1 MNMNDILEML
11 EKEAGVTKTA
21 SDSKDTPTDKPA
33 LSAELETLLTKS
45 ASTDDAKKAGE
56 DLAKQLLEKVAQ
68 DKKETEKKAEATE
81 PVVPATEVKTETKE
95 EEDMNKQAEEFATL
109 IAKKLM
115 EKLADTPGSP
125 NPNPYGVPPQAAA
138 VPHKINE
145 DNAAMV
151 AQHEQRVGPTPGTD
165 GEHEGGEVNTIL
177 DSIVSKALS
186 MGAVSYDQAATNK
199 GTQSA
204 AAADGKDPAMAEANA
219 EVQKTAAVMALVE
232 AGVDFATAADL
243 VKEAAAEIEMEEFG
257 QMKIAA
263 VNGLMAKGVDFDEA
277 VRLVKEAA
285 EGKTPEVK

>member
-1 MNMNDILEML
+1 MKMQELLDAL
-11 EKEAGVTKTA
+11 EKEAGISKEA
-21 SDSKDTPTDKPA
+21 SESKDVKTEKPA
-33 LSAELETLLTKS
+33 LSAELESLLTKS
-45 ASTDDAKKAGE
+45 ASTTEDAKKAGE
-56 DLAKQLLEKVAQ
+56 DLAKQLLEKVAK
-68 DKKETEKKAEATE
+68 DKEETPVVKEAT
-81 PVVPATEVKTETKE
+81 ATETKTE
-95 EEDMNKQAEEFATL
+95 EDDMNKQAEEFATL

-115 EKLADTPGSP
+115 EKLADTPTAP

-138 VPHKINE
+138 VPNKINE

-151 AQHEQRVGPTPGTD
+151 AQHEKRVGPTPGTD
-165 GEHEGGEVNTIL
+165 GEHEGGEVNAIL
-177 DSIVSKALS
+177 DGIVSKALS

-204 AAADGKDPAMAEANA
+204 VSSDGVDPAIAEANS

-263 VNGLMAKGVDFDEA
+263 VNDLMASGIGFDEA
-277 VRLVKEAA
+277 VTMVKEAA
-285 EGKTPEVK
+285 EGKKPEVK